1 MLFAM
6 SIYLH
11 LPLML
16 LVISLVYSATRH
28 EQWDEILIEAFRWGI
43 RMFGFM
49 LMVAVV
55 LFVVSLWGILVLAI
69 MVLVAVALFGV
80 SYLIRLFMM
89 SRKSP

>member
-1 MLFAM
+1 MLFALFA
-6 SIYLH
+6 SLIYLH

-49 LMVAVV
+49 LLVGGV
-55 LFVVSLWGILVLAI
+55 LFVVSLFL
-69 MVLVAVALFGV
+69 
-80 SYLIRLFMM
+80 
-89 SRKSP
+89 

>member
-1 MLFAM
+1 MMLFATA
-6 SIYLH
+6 IYLH

-49 LMVAVV
+49 LIVAVV
-55 LFVVSLWGILVLAI
+55 LYVVSRLW
-69 MVLVAVALFGV
+69 
-80 SYLIRLFMM
+80 
-89 SRKSP
+89 

>member
-11 LPLML
+11 LPFML
-16 LVISLVYSATRH
+16 LIISLVYSATRH

-49 LMVAVV
+49 VIV
-55 LFVVSLWGILVLAI
+55 GIV
-69 MVLVAVALFGV
+69 LFGV
-80 SYLIRLFMM
+80 SFLL
-89 SRKSP
+89 

>member
-6 SIYLH
+6 SIYFH

-28 EQWDEILIEAFRWGI
+28 DEWDEILIEAFRWGI

-49 LMVAVV
+49 VMV
-55 LFVVSLWGILVLAI
+55 GIVLA
-69 MVLVAVALFGV
+69 AVAYWL
-80 SYLIRLFMM
+80 
-89 SRKSP
+89 

>member
-28 EQWDEILIEAFRWGI
+28 ERWDEILGEAFRWGI

-49 LMVAVV
+49 LVVA
-55 LFVVSLWGILVLAI
+55 LV
-69 MVLVAVALFGV
+69 LFGV
-80 SYLIRLFMM
+80 SLIL
-89 SRKSP
+89 

>member
-6 SIYLH
+6 SIYVH

-28 EQWDEILIEAFRWGI
+28 DRWDDILIEAFRWGI

-49 LMVAVV
+49 VLVAVV
-55 LFVVSLWGILVLAI
+55 LFGVSLLPY
-69 MVLVAVALFGV
+69 FQ
-80 SYLIRLFMM
+80 
-89 SRKSP
+89 P

>member
-1 MLFAM
+1 MLFANW
-6 SIYLH
+6 IYFH

-49 LMVAVV
+49 LVV
-55 LFVVSLWGILVLAI
+55 GVV
-69 MVLVAVALFGV
+69 LFGV
-80 SYLIRLFMM
+80 SFFLRT
-89 SRKSP
+89 